1 MFSPA
6 RPGAADA
13 YRRIGVET
21 SMHTVDQHQI
31 VNLLF
36 EGVLREIVRARGAIQ
51 RGDLT
56 TKIDAISRALRILEE
71 GLSTG
76 LDRIDGGELAQN
88 LSTLYNYCVRQLVL
102 ANARSDESLLQEVQ
116 SLLEPIAQSWKDIR
130 AQALGQGAEQP
141 AGFAPTMGQS
151 AGQIAGSTGTGG

>member
-13 YRRIGVET
+13 YRRIGFQT

-36 EGVLREIVRARGAIQ
+36 DGLLNELARARGAIQ
-51 RGDLT
+51 RGELE

-76 LDRIDGGELAQN
+76 LDRVDGGEIAQN
-88 LSTLYNYCVRQLVL
+88 LSTLYDYCMRQLVL
-102 ANARSDESLLQEVQ
+102 ANVRNDESLVQEVQ
-116 SLLEPIAQSWKDIR
+116 SLIEPIAQSWKEIR
-130 AQALGQGAEQP
+130 TQAAGQGAD
-141 AGFAPTMGQS
+141 QS
-151 AGQIAGSTGTGG
+151 VGTTGAGS